1 MLMNLS
7 EIELELESYLWNVIF
22 GFSWQISEYIMIP
35 LIFNTT
41 FRNAINQFIIML
53 THAAMSSY
61 SISEDTSNCF
71 KPDLQITL
79 RQQRKM
85 VETSFVLC
93 HERHSFDP
101 YNE

>member
-1 MLMNLS
+1 
-7 EIELELESYLWNVIF
+7 
-22 GFSWQISEYIMIP
+22 
-35 LIFNTT
+35 
-41 FRNAINQFIIML
+41 ML